1 MLKLNVE
8 AYCNKVAN
16 CLTVLHAPSC
26 HSLSGETF
34 SWGLTIDHLVLA
46 DSQGH
51 AKNIKAFLLLNNSNK
66 RYQKKRRHI
75 CFQCT
80 CSNTHFCAN
89 LCKLKV

>member
-1 MLKLNVE
+1 MLKWNVE
-8 AYCNKVAN
+8 VYGNTAAKQ
-16 CLTVLHAPSC
+16 LIVLHAPSC
-26 HSLSGETF
+26 HCLSGETF

-51 AKNIKAFLLLNNSNK
+51 AKSIKAFLLLNNLNK

-80 CSNTHFCAN
+80 CLNTHFCAN
-89 LCKLKV
+89 LCKLKI

>member
-8 AYCNKVAN
+8 AYCNKAAN
-16 CLTVLHAPSC
+16 CLTVLHASSC

-89 LCKLKV
+89 LCKRKV

>member
-8 AYCNKVAN
+8 VYHNKAAKH
-16 CLTVLHAPSC
+16 LTVLHARPC
-26 HSLSGETF
+26 HRLSGETF
-34 SWGLTIDHLVLA
+34 SWGLTIDHLVAA

-80 CSNTHFCAN
+80 CSNTDFRAN